1 MAATDN
7 MLKGGLWTGLAVGAA
22 LMLGPVLVP
31 ALGRLVKPA
40 AKSAIKA
47 GIVLYDRGRE
57 TAARMAEL
65 AEDVVAE
72 ARAEMAEEAA
82 VAAEAAAD
90 LAEDEA
96 SAARPGQPA

>member
-1 MAATDN
+1 MAATND

-31 ALGRLVKPA
+31 ALGRIVKPA

-57 TAARMAEL
+57 TVAHLAEM

-82 VAAEAAAD
+82 VMAEAAAEV
-90 LAEDEA
+90 AEEVPAA
-96 SAARPGQPA
+96 SPSQPA